1 MKIPVLNAVRIT
13 PAFAA
18 LALTLSQG
26 APAQVPPAD
35 LDKLVKY
42 AQCMRANGY
51 PEYPDPSPDG
61 RMQLKLD
68 RKAGTRLEAAQRA
81 CKDQRPP
88 GMAAMD
94 EEVTPQRMQVLLG
107 FAACVRGQGV
117 KGFPD
122 PSPTGIFEIT
132 GPDLMS
138 SPQARQAVERC
149 SESNPPGA
157 LAIRIRPR

>member
-1 MKIPVLNAVRIT
+1 MKITALNAARIA
-13 PAFAA
+13 PAFAT
-18 LALTLSQG
+18 LALVLSLD
-26 APAQVPPAD
+26 AAAQVPPAD

-42 AQCMRANGY
+42 AQCMRANGF

-61 RMQLKLD
+61 RMQMKLD
-68 RKAGTRLEAAQRA
+68 RKAGTRLEAAERA
-81 CKDQRPP
+81 CKDKRPP

-94 EEVTPQRMQVLLG
+94 EAVTPQRMQVLLG

-122 PSPTGIFEIT
+122 PSPTGVFELG

-138 SPQARQAVERC
+138 TPQARQAVERC
-149 SESNPPGA
+149 RESNPPGA
-157 LAIRIRPR
+157 LAIRIQPK